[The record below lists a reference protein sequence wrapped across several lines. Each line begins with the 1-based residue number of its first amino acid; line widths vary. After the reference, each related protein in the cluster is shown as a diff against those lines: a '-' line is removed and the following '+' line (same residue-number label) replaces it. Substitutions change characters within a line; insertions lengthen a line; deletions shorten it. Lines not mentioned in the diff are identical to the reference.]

1 MKYELIDVTKDK
13 LELLIKYK
21 LDTIIS
27 DDIREE
33 EKARINNYV
42 KENSLKKINDSKF
55 IRVNE
60 RIVGCFVLYKHEDG
74 VLLDE
79 LYLESDYRGF
89 KIGTS
94 ILSDILNREK
104 IVYLWV
110 YKNNDI
116 AFNIYRKLN
125 FKVIEETDTRY
136 FMKYFSE

>member
-60 RIVGCFVLYKHEDG
+60 RIVGCVVLYNYEDG

-110 YKNNDI
+110 YKNNDV
-116 AFNIYRKLN
+116 AFNIYRRLN